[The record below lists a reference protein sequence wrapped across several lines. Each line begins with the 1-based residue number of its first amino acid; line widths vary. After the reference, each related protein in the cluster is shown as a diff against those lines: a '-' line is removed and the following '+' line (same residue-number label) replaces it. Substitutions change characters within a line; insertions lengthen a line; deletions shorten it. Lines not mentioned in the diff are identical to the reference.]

1 MILKPQTTIRPA
13 TAADRQQLAN
23 LIHFEVYVH
32 RHLDWRTPLEWIG
45 EPPYLVLEQ
54 RKEVAAALACP
65 PDPPEVAWIRLFAVS
80 QPLSVE
86 RAWEVLWAEA
96 VQSLK
101 QMESVRW
108 AAALSLWPWFTQ
120 LLENQGF
127 VEDTQVVMLNWE
139 NSHITPGH
147 EPNGLLIRPM
157 NFDDLERVQQ
167 VDAAAFTAVWQN
179 SLPSLELAYR
189 QAAIAT
195 VAEYQDR
202 LVGYQIST
210 PTPLGGHLARLAVLP
225 DCQNLGIGYAILY
238 DLLLQFKRRGARKI
252 TVNTQKDNPSSIK
265 LYQKIGFQL
274 TGEEYS
280 VYLYNLV

>member
-1 MILKPQTTIRPA
+1 
-13 TAADRQQLAN
+13 
-23 LIHFEVYVH
+23 
-32 RHLDWRTPLEWIG
+32 
-45 EPPYLVLEQ
+45 
-54 RKEVAAALACP
+54 
-65 PDPPEVAWIRLFAVS
+65 VS